1 MLSSQSQAILDQ
13 LRGGL
18 IVSCQTQLP
27 LGTPEVI
34 GLMAQVAV
42 ESGAVAIRANGAD
55 NVAAVRAR
63 VSVPILG
70 INKQRVEGFQVF
82 ITPTLESALA
92 VIDAGAEIV
101 ALDGAPAP
109 RPSGIDLRTLIDGV
123 HARGALV
130 MADIST
136 LEEGIYAAG
145 CGADIV
151 ATTLSGYTP
160 YSPKLEGPDLDLI
173 ENLAGVIDRPI
184 IAEGRM
190 YTPDNVRQAFERG
203 AFAVV
208 VGRAIT
214 EPKLLT
220 GFFARATPRGQL
232 PDHDRH

>member
-1 MLSSQSQAILDQ
+1 MSSSSVLEQ
-13 LRGGL
+13 LKGGL

-27 LGTPEVI
+27 LGTREVTA
-34 GLMAQVAV
+34 LMAQVVV
-42 ESGAVAIRANGAD
+42 EAGAVGIRANGSE
-55 NVAAVRAR
+55 NIAAVRER
-63 VSVPILG
+63 VSVPIIG
-70 INKQRVEGFQVF
+70 INKQRSETSQVF

-92 VIDAGAEIV
+92 VISAGTDIV
-101 ALDGAPAP
+101 ALDGSPSP
-109 RPSGIDLRTLIDGV
+109 RPTGIELCDLIDAV

-136 LEEGIYAAG
+136 LDEGFYAAD
-145 CGADIV
+145 CGADII

-160 YSPKLEGPDLDLI
+160 YSPQLEEPDLDLV
-173 ENLAGVIDRPI
+173 EELAKAVDLPV

-190 YTPDNVRQAFERG
+190 YKPADVEQAFERG

-220 GFFARATPRGQL
+220 QLFAKATPRSQSVANAES
-232 PDHDRH
+232 

>member
-1 MLSSQSQAILDQ
+1 MSSSSVLNQ
-13 LRGGL
+13 LKGGL

-27 LGTPEVI
+27 LGTPEFT

-42 ESGAVAIRANGAD
+42 SAGAVGIRANGPE
-55 NVAAVRAR
+55 NVATVRAQ
-63 VSVPILG
+63 VPVPIIG
-70 INKQRVEGFQVF
+70 INKQRFEGSQVY

-92 VIDAGAEIV
+92 VIDAGSEIV
-101 ALDGAPAP
+101 AMDGSPAP
-109 RPSGIDLRTLIDGV
+109 RPTGIDLRTLIDAV
-123 HARGALV
+123 HQRGALV

-136 LEEGIYAAG
+136 LDEGLYAAD

-160 YSPKLEGPDLDLI
+160 YSPKLDGPDLDLI
-173 ENLAGVIDRPI
+173 ERLANAIDRPI

-190 YTPDNVRQAFERG
+190 YKPADVEQAFERG

-214 EPKLLT
+214 EPQLLT
-220 GFFARATPRGQL
+220 QFFVRATPRG
-232 PDHDRH
+232 RSS